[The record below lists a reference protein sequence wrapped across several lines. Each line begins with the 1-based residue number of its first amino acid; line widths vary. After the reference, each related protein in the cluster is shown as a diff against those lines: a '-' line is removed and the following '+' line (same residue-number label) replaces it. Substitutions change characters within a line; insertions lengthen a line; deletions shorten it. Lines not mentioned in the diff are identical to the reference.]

1 MYVFLPFLLS
11 TLISG
16 LLGYLTYRLLLKNR
30 AGIIV
35 TLISSAFIAYIF
47 IDLYAFFGVVGGV
60 LFYILLIRISTK

>member
-30 AGIIV
+30 VGIIV

-47 IDLYAFFGVVGGV
+47 TDLYAFFGVIGGV
-60 LFYILLIRISTK
+60 LFYLLLIRIPTK

>member
-16 LLGYLTYRLLLKNR
+16 LLGYLTYRLLKNR

-35 TLISSAFIAYIF
+35 TLISSVFIAYIF
-47 IDLYAFFGVVGGV
+47 TDLYAFFGVIGGV

>member
-1 MYVFLPFLLS
+1 MYVILPFLLS

-16 LLGYLTYRLLLKNR
+16 LLGYLTYRILLKNR

-47 IDLYAFFGVVGGV
+47 IDLYVFFGVVGGV